1 MKVGKDTTIHAGVRV
16 YHGCEIGERCVLHA
30 GVVVGSDGFGFAPQ
44 PDGTFKK
51 VPQTGNVVIG
61 NDVEIGA
68 NTTLDRATLGAT
80 HIHDGVKL
88 DNLVQI
94 AHNVEVGQA
103 TVIAAQ
109 TGISGSTKIGKGCMF
124 GGQVGLAGHLHIAD
138 GTRINAQSGVAKSV
152 EATGTVLNGTPAF
165 EYRASMKSA
174 AIYRNLPQMQQQ
186 ITALEQKVTQLMQA
200 LAQQEAGK

>member
-1 MKVGKDTTIHAGVRV
+1 M
-16 YHGCEIGERCVLHA
+16 
-30 GVVVGSDGFGFAPQ
+30 VVGADGFGFAPQ
-44 PDGTFKK
+44 PDGSFKK

-68 NTTLDRATLGAT
+68 NTTLDRATIGAT
-80 HIHDGVKL
+80 TIRNGVKL

-94 AHNVEVGQA
+94 AHNVEIGEA

-109 TGISGSTKIGKGCMF
+109 TGISGSTKIGSRCMF

-138 GTRINAQSGVAKSV
+138 NTRINAQSGVTKSIV
-152 EATGTVLNGTPAF
+152 EQGTVINGSPAF

-174 AIYRNLPQMQQQ
+174 AVYRNLPQMQRQIQQ
-186 ITALEQKVTQLMQA
+186 LEAQVEKLLQALEKA
-200 LAQQEAGK
+200 NGS